1 MLGIPSMAQNTK
13 GDRPAGTNRESRFK
27 TPKKAKQKRKPSKP
41 IGGTRPATGKRVKEK
56 ADRSVNRA
64 STPRTDTRTG
74 ERPGKPIRPLFSRSK
89 PQNRQKAWRGDIT
102 GRRIR
107 SKSSASTAR
116 NVYPQPGNINYSSR
130 ELKRHSRANTN
141 PMVRRVQRMQKQQE
155 RPKVQK
161 RRIVPPSA
169 SGRARKVYSQKSF
182 YVNKKSRK
190 PPSFQTE
197 SGRLAL
203 RNLKRYP
210 GPDKPP
216 VRSRKIVPRSS
227 SSAFIARRST
237 NTWAHFPRPKRKQ
250 EKAFTKD
257 LAGKRLRT
265 KNFETQRPILSNPT
279 LNYKKRMAVGE
290 RPYKGPATGGYASR
304 TKRGQRAWKG
314 DVARRAIRGGKPP
327 RGRDRAFLGFLKG
340 GGARS
345 ATRSGEA
352 GRPIPVRPP
361 GIGANG
367 MGKYQGNIKTPRRGF
382 GDQGEEYTGNIK
394 RGRVLKG
401 GGSVSGKLWNNQ
413 GRAVQG
419 RSPGRGAAKIGT
431 YQGNMRAGKRG
442 LNDQGEEYS
451 GNMRVDE
458 RRGFMD
464 QGEEYTGNIKTRRPQ
479 KGGGSR
485 SGKLWNNKN
494 TPIQGRMPDR
504 GNNRVATYQGNIRG
518 RKVFND
524 QGEEYSGNIKTRRPE
539 KGGGSVSGK
548 VWNNKETPIEGK
560 VYSSQTTRISR
571 FSGNIKAKR
580 PEKGGGSVSGKLWNN
595 KENPIE
601 GKVYS
606 SQATKISRFSG
617 NIKAKRPEKGGGS
630 VSGKL
635 WNNRETPIAVR
646 VPKNEQGGEFRG
658 SIKIPRNHY
667 GKNPASAE
675 AARPG
680 IKPSQSFVRASGFSR
695 GIKRNWDYIKNPSS
709 SDESQRVRE
718 PGKAFARSTDFQGN
732 IKMKKFELFNNKR
745 DLHPDARFVKL
756 NKNNVAE
763 EKDMLTNFKLWWAR
777 LFRKNE
783 TQPEHLK
790 AKERKPRYDKGES
803 GLWYE

>member
-1 MLGIPSMAQNTK
+1 MLGVPSMAQNTK
-13 GDRPAGTNRESRFK
+13 GDRPAGTNRETRFK
-27 TPKKAKQKRKPSKP
+27 TPKKNKQKRKPSKA

-56 ADRSVNRA
+56 ADRPVNRA
-64 STPRTDTRTG
+64 SAPRTG
-74 ERPGKPIRPLFSRSK
+74 ERRGKPVRPLFSRSK
-89 PQNRQKAWRGDIT
+89 PQNKQKAWRGDIT

-107 SKSSASTAR
+107 SGSSANTAR
-116 NVYPQPGNINYSSR
+116 NVYPQPGNLNYSSR
-130 ELKRHSRANTN
+130 ELKRHSRANAN
-141 PMVRRVQRMQKQQE
+141 PMVRRVQRMQTQQE

-169 SGRARKVYSQKSF
+169 SGRTRKVYSQKSF
-182 YVNKKSRK
+182 YVNKKSHK
-190 PPSFQTE
+190 PSSYQTE
-197 SGRLAL
+197 AGRFAL
-203 RNLKRYP
+203 KNLKRYP
-210 GPDKPP
+210 GPDKPR
-216 VRSRKIVPRSS
+216 VKNRKVVPRSS

-265 KNFETQRPILSNPT
+265 KNFETQRPVLANPT
-279 LNYKKRMAVGE
+279 LNYKKRIATGE
-290 RPYKGPATGGYASR
+290 RPYKGRAMGDYASR

-314 DVARRAIRGGKPP
+314 DVAHRAIRGGKPP
-327 RGRDRAFLGFLKG
+327 GGRDRAFLGFLKD

-352 GRPIPVRPP
+352 RAGVHPIPVRPP
-361 GIGANG
+361 GIGANR
-367 MGKYQGNIKTPRRGF
+367 MGKYQGNIKGAQRRGF
-382 GDQGEEYTGNIK
+382 GDQGEGYTGNIK
-394 RGRVLKG
+394 RGRPLKG
-401 GGSVSGKLWNNQ
+401 GGSVSGKIWNNQ

-419 RSPGRGAAKIGT
+419 RAPGSGAERMGA
-431 YQGNMRAGKRG
+431 YQGNIRAGKRGFNDQGEEYSGNIKTNRRRGFNNQGEEYSGNIKTNRRRG

-451 GNMRVDE
+451 GNIRVDE
-458 RRGFMD
+458 RPGFMD
-464 QGEEYTGNIKTRRPQ
+464 QGEEYTGNIKARRPQ

-485 SGKLWNNKN
+485 SGKHWNNKN

-504 GNNRVATYQGNIRG
+504 GSNRVATYQGNIRG

-548 VWNNKETPIEGK
+548 LWNNKETPIEG
-560 VYSSQTTRISR
+560 R
-571 FSGNIKAKR
+571 G
-580 PEKGGGSVSGKLWNN
+580 
-595 KENPIE
+595 
-601 GKVYS
+601 YS
-606 SQATKISRFSG
+606 SQATRVSRFSG

-635 WNNRETPIAVR
+635 WNNRESPIAVR
-646 VPKNEQGGEFRG
+646 VPKNDQGGEFSG
-658 SIKIPRNHY
+658 SIKLSRKNY
-667 GKNPASAE
+667 GKNPSSAD
-675 AARPG
+675 AAQPG
-680 IKPSQSFVRASGFSR
+680 RKPSESFNQAGRSSR
-695 GIKRNWDYIKNPSS
+695 GIRRTWDYIKNPSS

-718 PGKAFARSTDFQGN
+718 PGKAFARSADFQGN

-777 LFRKNE
+777 LFKKNE